1 MKPNASLY
9 SKSVLTIA
17 GSDPS
22 GGAGIQADIK
32 TFTTLGVYGSA
43 AITCL
48 TAQNTLGVDSY
59 LPVDPSFVKKQIDL
73 VLEDIKPSHIK
84 IGMVGNVEI
93 ARAISSSIKGFTGEI
108 IYDPVLKASTGQALY
123 KTDEIEALAES
134 IINKAS
140 VLTPNTNELQILTQ
154 LDCSDEE
161 SIKNAAQKMFNY
173 FPNLKVLAVTGG
185 HFDENAEEVVDFLFI
200 KDKDSKQVLK
210 KNSHPRIKS
219 KNTHGTGCTF
229 ASAFTAY
236 HLLTENYETA
246 FNHAV
251 SLLQE
256 LITASADKPIGSGNG
271 PLLHHLHKDN

>member
-1 MKPNASLY
+1 MPIYKELNINN
-9 SKSVLTIA
+9 K
-17 GSDPS
+17 
-22 GGAGIQADIK
+22 Q
-32 TFTTLGVYGSA
+32 
-43 AITCL
+43 
-48 TAQNTLGVDSY
+48 
-59 LPVDPSFVKKQIDL
+59 VKCKYTYYTKHFL
-73 VLEDIKPSHIK
+73 
-84 IGMVGNVEI
+84 
-93 ARAISSSIKGFTGEI
+93 IS
-108 IYDPVLKASTGQALY
+108 
-123 KTDEIEALAES
+123 
-134 IINKAS
+134 
-140 VLTPNTNELQILTQ
+140 
-154 LDCSDEE
+154 
-161 SIKNAAQKMFNY
+161 
-173 FPNLKVLAVTGG
+173 
-185 HFDENAEEVVDFLFI
+185 FLFI